1 MSCKCDYYMAAKFDK
16 YLTSYQRCLLLPS
29 TDAKG
34 EARLVEELFE
44 KALCEKR
51 QRIIKNLHH
60 SVITFTLDGAIKDAT
75 SVERQRAWMRRDF
88 GIDLA

>member
-1 MSCKCDYYMAAKFDK
+1 MAAKFDN

-34 EARLVEELFE
+34 EAPGWLKSLLFE

-51 QRIIKNLHH
+51 QRIIKKLHH
-60 SVITFTLDGAIKDAT
+60 SVITFTPELATGDIKRAE
-75 SVERQRAWMRRDF
+75 SNLVETGERYD
-88 GIDLA
+88 

>member
-1 MSCKCDYYMAAKFDK
+1 MKS
-16 YLTSYQRCLLLPS
+16 L
-29 TDAKG
+29 
-34 EARLVEELFE
+34 LFE